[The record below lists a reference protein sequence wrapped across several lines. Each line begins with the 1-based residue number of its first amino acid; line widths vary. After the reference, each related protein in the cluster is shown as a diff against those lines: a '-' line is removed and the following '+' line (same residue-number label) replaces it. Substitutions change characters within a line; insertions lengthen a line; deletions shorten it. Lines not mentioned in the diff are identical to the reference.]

1 LHRASEARARIDT
14 AFAILKG
21 TKDYPAER
29 ISLGS
34 YDYAIVCA
42 LADHEADTGDTR
54 HALEIY
60 EELRQKVLAS
70 QPKPEIILADAI
82 RLSYVYAAIA
92 QLDRRIGQY
101 NLASDLESSRQ
112 ELWRRW
118 DIKLPNNSF
127 IRRQL
132 NAATGNAE

>member
-1 LHRASEARARIDT
+1 LHRASEAKARIDA
-14 AFAILKG
+14 AFAILKD

-42 LADHEADTGDTR
+42 LADHEADTGDPR
-54 HALEIY
+54 HALKIY

-70 QPKPEIILADAI
+70 QPKPDSILADAI
-82 RLSYVYAAIA
+82 RLSHVYGAIA
-92 QLDRRIGQY
+92 QLDRRTGRY
-101 NLASDLESSRQ
+101 DLASDLESNRQ

-127 IRRQL
+127 VSRQL
-132 NAATGNAE
+132 NAGNRIAE